1 MTQQRTLFSLWI
13 QQMRSSSII
22 ILFVA
27 SLDSTD
33 LIYGL
38 TYQRAFLVGTL
49 QQLLTQ
55 PLLFLCNSIWL
66 HLSTLLVIH
75 VFSHMLLCSVSYQSF
90 TTPDGTIR
98 LISTNISHILLIRRT
113 EWMIPPVLG
122 IHWLVS
128 YFHRLCILV
137 APGNKD
143 DLVLH
148 RYWGGPPAKI

>member
-1 MTQQRTLFSLWI
+1 
-13 QQMRSSSII
+13 MRSSSII

-33 LIYGL
+33 LISGL
-38 TYQRAFLVGTL
+38 NYQRAFLVGTL
-49 QQLLTQ
+49 AATHTTASLPLQLYMTTSIYVAGYTRVFTYA
-55 PLLFLCNSIWL
+55 PMLCFISKFYNAR
-66 HLSTLLVIH
+66 
-75 VFSHMLLCSVSYQSF
+75 CA
-90 TTPDGTIR
+90 IR

-122 IHWLVS
+122 IHWLVN

-148 RYWGGPPAKI
+148 RH